1 MSAGICEFKGCT
13 NKLYSHHITRE
24 KISFLEKAHI
34 YAFSKGGKRYSL
46 LKARSKINDIDNLM
60 LLCEKCHKLIDSED
74 TDYSAEELLEKKKE
88 HEDRIVRLV
97 FIKPDLQSKIIIY
110 NANIANSSIKISKY
124 VTKSTIIPEYY
135 PARDLSI
142 NFSPDLKLF
151 DSDENYWQT
160 MLQHLERKWSEN
172 ESIVGDK
179 HISLFS
185 IAPQPLLFKLGT
197 LLNRGYNV
205 SVRQAQENIENW
217 KWRSN
222 EKTIS
227 PRMEIVPNVREV
239 NEVIITFEITAKLS
253 IEEIR
258 EEFGNGQIYRILV
271 NEPNA
276 KSIKSEYDLQ
286 AIIALYRDCLNKI
299 REEFCKE
306 VIVKLVPIAPASISI
321 EAGRQTMKGD
331 PKIFI
336 YDRHF
341 KTKQWVKAIEVNG
354 E

>member
-1 MSAGICEFKGCT
+1 
-13 NKLYSHHITRE
+13 
-24 KISFLEKAHI
+24 
-34 YAFSKGGKRYSL
+34 
-46 LKARSKINDIDNLM
+46 
-60 LLCEKCHKLIDSED
+60 
-74 TDYSAEELLEKKKE
+74 
-88 HEDRIVRLV
+88 
-97 FIKPDLQSKIIIY
+97 
-110 NANIANSSIKISKY
+110 
-124 VTKSTIIPEYY
+124 
-135 PARDLSI
+135 
-142 NFSPDLKLF
+142 
-151 DSDENYWQT
+151 
-160 MLQHLERKWSEN
+160 
-172 ESIVGDK
+172 
-179 HISLFS
+179 
-185 IAPQPLLFKLGT
+185 
-197 LLNRGYNV
+197 
-205 SVRQAQENIENW
+205 
-217 KWRSN
+217 
-222 EKTIS
+222 
-227 PRMEIVPNVREV
+227 MEIVSNVREV

-286 AIIALYRDCLNKI
+286 TIIALYRDCLSEI
-299 REEFCKE
+299 REKFGKE